1 MKWLRET
8 DRVKWT
14 REVRD
19 RINEEIVD
27 MSDRELRE
35 CFSQRP
41 TDAVL
46 GRLYDPTQQGAAG

>member
-19 RINEEIVD
+19 RINEEIVA

-46 GRLYDPTQQGAAG
+46 GSLYDPTQQGAAG

>member
-27 MSDRELRE
+27 MSDGEFRE
-35 CFSQRP
+35 CFSQPP
-41 TDAVL
+41 TDTVL